1 MVVHPRITG
10 RGWGGICKSAAK
22 STGKS
27 LTEQARKILG
37 GELDSSKYLFTHCT
51 IVASVDT
58 EKVPDVTLGK
68 VKVGS
73 ATVDRRYDDFY
84 IKPEC
89 SQYVNNNGDS
99 WSRQVLLAA
108 YPTFIGAHNFQ
119 EHVQIEDQSKGRIID
134 AVARDIG
141 DSVYID
147 ILVATDRKHA
157 TLVQDIESG
166 KLTTLSMGCFLP
178 GTMVSMADGRR
189 IPIEEIQPG
198 DMVLTHKGRARPV
211 ANVQIRRRPWSM
223 RRIQAVGV
231 PEEIVTTSTH
241 PFFVYRAPEVCS
253 CGCGESLPVLK
264 AEVRQTL
271 RHMERRFK
279 TGHDKRVFNPMARY
293 SSEESQ
299 ERKARLQDFQ
309 KMTLEEVKAGDLKPF
324 DFLVFPRARFDDAV
338 APGVSVDRAKLL
350 GYFLAEGSFL
360 KYKGERTEVEFSFS
374 YDERET
380 YAAEVLKLLAQE
392 FPEAAA
398 PRLYAQEGEGRHDA
412 VVRLHNREAAAWF
425 YEHGGEYC
433 HRKVLP
439 EVVLRW
445 PEEHQKALIAG
456 WINGDGWLSCEG
468 HTGGITTSY
477 DLACQLHL
485 IAARVGAFCTVFSS
499 VEVAEALQVVNGGT
513 VPVRQEDGKLPHY
526 TLSFGQTQ
534 AQVFRDYSD
543 KIIPNPHFP
552 SQGLRVNEDYV
563 MFPIA
568 SIESE
573 PYDGFVYDLEVEED
587 HSYVVEGV
595 AVHNCTTDFTIC
607 SQCGHFAVDE
617 TDLCEHI
624 RYNKL
629 NTFMDAQ
636 GKKRVVAEL
645 CGHHTYKD
653 NKNAPGGVRFIEAS
667 WVQVPA
673 FPGAVMRNILT
684 ASEVPVPE
692 SEIRKILFSN
702 FAPNWSET
710 AINKAASVNF
720 PLLDQDRKIA
730 LDFGEGESEEG
741 ADSPAEET
749 PAEAKKPFED
759 IENSVYEMLTNRI
772 KDRFEKDLKDLQKP
786 SEDSN
791 KLSTWPN
798 DTLNKEASRKLH
810 ASAYKASLGALAK
823 TASSR
828 KALVEGVAN
837 IDRAYG
843 FRVPLSVYKVALGVG
858 SPRRYSDGK
867 AYAKAC
873 HQAAGKE
880 LSPAEL
886 RVVVRVGT
894 LLSSWESNNNPPRPR

>member
-1 MVVHPRITG
+1 MAHLKRANAMVVHPRITG

-108 YPTFIGAHNFQ
+108 YITFIGAHNFQ

-166 KLTTLSMGCFLP
+166 KLTTLSMG
-178 GTMVSMADGRR
+178 
-189 IPIEEIQPG
+189 
-198 DMVLTHKGRARPV
+198 
-211 ANVQIRRRPWSM
+211 
-223 RRIQAVGV
+223 
-231 PEEIVTTSTH
+231 
-241 PFFVYRAPEVCS
+241 
-253 CGCGESLPVLK
+253 
-264 AEVRQTL
+264 
-271 RHMERRFK
+271 
-279 TGHDKRVFNPMARY
+279 
-293 SSEESQ
+293 
-299 ERKARLQDFQ
+299 
-309 KMTLEEVKAGDLKPF
+309 
-324 DFLVFPRARFDDAV
+324 
-338 APGVSVDRAKLL
+338 
-350 GYFLAEGSFL
+350 
-360 KYKGERTEVEFSFS
+360 
-374 YDERET
+374 
-380 YAAEVLKLLAQE
+380 
-392 FPEAAA
+392 
-398 PRLYAQEGEGRHDA
+398 
-412 VVRLHNREAAAWF
+412 
-425 YEHGGEYC
+425 
-433 HRKVLP
+433 
-439 EVVLRW
+439 
-445 PEEHQKALIAG
+445 
-456 WINGDGWLSCEG
+456 
-468 HTGGITTSY
+468 
-477 DLACQLHL
+477 
-485 IAARVGAFCTVFSS
+485 
-499 VEVAEALQVVNGGT
+499 
-513 VPVRQEDGKLPHY
+513 
-526 TLSFGQTQ
+526 
-534 AQVFRDYSD
+534 
-543 KIIPNPHFP
+543 
-552 SQGLRVNEDYV
+552 
-563 MFPIA
+563 
-568 SIESE
+568 
-573 PYDGFVYDLEVEED
+573 
-587 HSYVVEGV
+587 
-595 AVHNCTTDFTIC
+595 CTTDFTIC

-710 AINKAASVNF
+710 AINKAASINF